1 MSTEDLPRVKAEM
14 LGETGAM
21 LLPLEKLAEKS
32 PRGVPFEREVH
43 EFLLTNFNGY
53 TVASGN
59 ISGHW
64 SDESGR
70 DHYGEHRQYKMAL
83 PNRDAIRS
91 LEVFVATLAREL
103 GEDCIYFELAG
114 KVYLIYAA
122 EA

>member
-1 MSTEDLPRVKAEM
+1 MSAQDLPSVKAEL
-14 LGETGAM
+14 LGETGAI
-21 LLPLEKLAEKS
+21 LLPLEKLSEKS

-64 SDESGR
+64 KDETGR
-70 DHYGEHRQYKMAL
+70 DHYGEHRQYKVAL
-83 PNRDAIRS
+83 PNREAIHS
-91 LEVFVATLAREL
+91 LEVFVATLARDL

-114 KVYLIYAA
+114 RVYLVYAA
-122 EA
+122 G